1 MTEPKYDYGQLM
13 ELMGRLSERLE
24 IETMGLAVI
33 RDEIT
38 RISKSIER
46 TAEQIK
52 KGMET
57 K

>member
-1 MTEPKYDYGQLM
+1 MTEPNYDYGQLM

-38 RISKSIER
+38 RISQSIER
-46 TAEQIK
+46 TAALIK
-52 KGMET
+52 KEMET
-57 K
+57 E

>member
-1 MTEPKYDYGQLM
+1 MNYGQIM

-24 IETMGLAVI
+24 IESMGLAVI

-46 TAEQIK
+46 TAEIIK
-52 KGMET
+52 KEMET
-57 K
+57 E

>member
-52 KGMET
+52 KEMET

>member
-1 MTEPKYDYGQLM
+1 MNDMNYGQIM

-38 RISKSIER
+38 RISQSIER
-46 TAEQIK
+46 TAALIK
-52 KGMET
+52 KEMET
-57 K
+57 E

>member
-1 MTEPKYDYGQLM
+1 MSELTYGELM

-38 RISKSIER
+38 RISQSIER
-46 TAEQIK
+46 TAALIK
-52 KGMET
+52 KEMET
-57 K
+57 E